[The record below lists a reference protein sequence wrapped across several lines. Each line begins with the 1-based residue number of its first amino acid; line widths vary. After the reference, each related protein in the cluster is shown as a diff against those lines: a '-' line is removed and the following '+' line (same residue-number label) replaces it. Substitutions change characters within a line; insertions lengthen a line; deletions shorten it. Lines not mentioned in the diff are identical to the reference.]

1 MKHVLRI
8 KRCVSVLSFFLSLFL
23 LLDVRFCVL
32 LVARAS
38 VSAFRVYVS
47 KFVCL
52 LELNKRTEKEEVDD
66 E

>member
-1 MKHVLRI
+1 MYSR
-8 KRCVSVLSFFLSLFL
+8 SSSL
-23 LLDVRFCVL
+23 LLAVRFCVL